1 MPDRL
6 ALPKRR
12 LRDLNASFPQLQRV
26 HMLITKDG
34 ETAADLEARSDR
46 MIADGQADPDDFFI
60 HYIIVDPPC
69 R

>member
-6 ALPKRR
+6 ALPERR

-26 HMLITKDG
+26 HTLITKDG
-34 ETAADLEARSDR
+34 ETAADLKARKER
-46 MIADGQADPDDFFI
+46 MIAEGQAHPDDYFI